1 MEVGWYLR
9 LSKATEIVALVQPG
23 ALSALEEQ
31 CLINPPWGLDSVL
44 EGDSLR
50 VVFKREKR

>member
-9 LSKATEIVALVQPG
+9 LSKAAEIVALVQPG
-23 ALSALEEQ
+23 ALPALEEQ
-31 CLINPPWGLDSVL
+31 CLMNPPWSL
-44 EGDSLR
+44 ESSSEGGSLR